1 MVRIG
6 IVGVSYR
13 HATAA
18 DVARF
23 AFAKAELASRLPE
36 LRAALGGAEV
46 LYLATC
52 NRVEVIFV
60 RPDGPAADLRPQVF
74 KALLGR
80 EPRNGEAVA
89 ALRAWTGEAA
99 IEHLFLVAC
108 GLDSAQTGE
117 QEIYVQLRAA
127 WQSAREAG
135 TTGPLLDRMV
145 SEALGMA
152 RDAHRL
158 ESHHAPSL
166 ADLAAE
172 RVAAHAAGTVAGT
185 AAGLAAGALQRA
197 VGGESRRV
205 AAERVGGR
213 HGYVA
218 LVGVSPMTR
227 RCGARLAERGL
238 PLLVVNRTIDTAE
251 ELAESLAGG
260 VGAAG
265 VAEPAGGA
273 GAAGAVGLGGARA
286 ISLESF
292 RREPP
297 PGCAALVCATGAS
310 EPVLD
315 RAALDRLAG
324 GSRGAPTRR
333 PLILDLGLPPNV
345 DPEVARAVGLERL
358 GMDDLVSAAR
368 EERIAHLLRLAP
380 VRAAIDERLGR
391 LRSELAARAIGPQ
404 LAQLREEFERIAAAE
419 VERLLKGDLSDLDEA
434 QRARLTEWAGMLAH
448 RLAHLPLSGMRAA
461 AEHASSE
468 ATEAFFREAR
478 LKRRID
484 PP

>member
-6 IVGVSYR
+6 IVGASYR

-23 AFAKAELASRLPE
+23 AIAKAELVSRLPE

-60 RPDGPAADLRPQVF
+60 RSDGPAADLRPQVF

-80 EPRNGEAVA
+80 EPRNGEASA

-127 WQSAREAG
+127 WQAAREAG

-172 RVAAHAAGTVAGT
+172 RVAG
-185 AAGLAAGALQRA
+185 
-197 VGGESRRV
+197 RV
-205 AAERVGGR
+205 ASGPGR
-213 HGYVA
+213 ASGREGYVA

-238 PLLVVNRTIDTAE
+238 PLLIVNRT
-251 ELAESLAGG
+251 L
-260 VGAAG
+260 
-265 VAEPAGGA
+265 
-273 GAAGAVGLGGARA
+273 
-286 ISLESF
+286 
-292 RREPP
+292 
-297 PGCAALVCATGAS
+297 
-310 EPVLD
+310 
-315 RAALDRLAG
+315 
-324 GSRGAPTRR
+324 
-333 PLILDLGLPPNV
+333 
-345 DPEVARAVGLERL
+345 
-358 GMDDLVSAAR
+358 
-368 EERIAHLLRLAP
+368 
-380 VRAAIDERLGR
+380 
-391 LRSELAARAIGPQ
+391 
-404 LAQLREEFERIAAAE
+404 
-419 VERLLKGDLSDLDEA
+419 
-434 QRARLTEWAGMLAH
+434 
-448 RLAHLPLSGMRAA
+448 
-461 AEHASSE
+461 
-468 ATEAFFREAR
+468 
-478 LKRRID
+478 
-484 PP
+484 

>member
-166 ADLAAE
+166 ADL
-172 RVAAHAAGTVAGT
+172 
-185 AAGLAAGALQRA
+185 
-197 VGGESRRV
+197 

>member
-1 MVRIG
+1 
-6 IVGVSYR
+6 
-13 HATAA
+13 
-18 DVARF
+18 
-23 AFAKAELASRLPE
+23 
-36 LRAALGGAEV
+36 
-46 LYLATC
+46 
-52 NRVEVIFV
+52 VIFV
-60 RPDGPAADLRPQVF
+60 RSDGPAADLRPQVF

-80 EPRNGEAVA
+80 EPQNGEASA

-108 GLDSAQTGE
+108 GLDSAQAGE

-127 WQSAREAG
+127 WQAAREAG
-135 TTGPLLDRMV
+135 TTGPLLNRMV

-152 RDAHRL
+152 REAHRL

-172 RVAAHAAGTVAGT
+172 RAAG
-185 AAGLAAGALQRA
+185 
-197 VGGESRRV
+197 RV
-205 AAERVGGR
+205 AAGR
-213 HGYVA
+213 AAGREGYVA

-227 RCGARLAERGL
+227 RCGARLAEHGVA
-238 PLLVVNRTIDTAE
+238 LLVVNRTVDTAE
-251 ELAESLAGG
+251 ELAQSLAGP
-260 VGAAG
+260 GAG
-265 VAEPAGGA
+265 GIDGAGGA
-273 GAAGAVGLGGARA
+273 ARATGGAGLGGARA
-286 ISLESF
+286 IALESF

-297 PGCAALVCATGAS
+297 PGCAALVCATGTS

-315 RAALDRLAG
+315 RAMLDRLALVG
-324 GSRGAPTRR
+324 GRRGTPAQR
-333 PLILDLGLPPNV
+333 PLIIDLGLPPNV
-345 DPEVARAVGLERL
+345 DPEAARAAGLERL
-358 GMDDLVSAAR
+358 GMDDLVNAAQ
-368 EERIAHLLRLAP
+368 EERVAHLLRLAP

-419 VERLLKGDLSDLDEA
+419 VERLLKGDLSDLDDA
-434 QRARLTEWAGMLAH
+434 QRARLAEWAGTLAH

-478 LKRRID
+478 LRRNN
-484 PP
+484 